1 MARTLDNS
9 LLDYIRRQPAKA
21 NLNSIT
27 FLAKKEL
34 KREASDPD
42 RTLDDLQSEFKLKE
56 FIQKMKLEAAT
67 FRSWLSAIT
76 MFEGAAEHAEHK
88 WRTSDAAA
96 LAEALQQAMADAW
109 PVFASDTVTATTA
122 QTSWATVAAA
132 EYHEV
137 TESAKVGFLNATY
150 LGHVKEAEVLDIAL
164 HISGFV
170 NSNPKQNCYILIGPN
185 FGRFNAK
192 RDELIKVLRA
202 MEATL
207 KDPEKKLEVI
217 NVTISFKPDTAYSV
231 KTSLRQEAFLL
242 ISSQQDASY
251 QLVSRWTKSALY
263 LREALEEQPNFHPRA
278 DFVNPGVKLVQAKR
292 IATGHVERELKQYV
306 TGAGLYNPLIKTLL
320 SGMGFRNTELITIVD
335 DCGYDATLPKTI
347 ISMLHDPPAK
357 MLLPKM
363 NVITHVW
370 NGSKDTVANT
380 LRYCTQEIRGQLKET
395 VKKGMPL
402 KGYVAMPQLKSSG
415 DPPRLDVSKFT
426 LSVPSLAK
434 RVLQVKKEDFQQL
447 EQTEA
452 AKAWLVAFNA
462 ELNPQGGFYVDQG
475 VAISARVQQHS
486 ASYCSRKRESC
497 LRHDEALH
505 LLAAQLASLL
515 AITWNMHGV
524 QCVDGLA
531 CGGSCQYASYATI
544 IRIRSMCDVVQRI
557 PSHSLILARLS
568 VLLMDLL
575 RGMELRS
582 LSSWTPTRRR
592 LRKLTRSTRM
602 TTSWRCAARRASR
615 R

>member
-1 MARTLDNS
+1 M
-9 LLDYIRRQPAKA
+9 
-21 NLNSIT
+21 
-27 FLAKKEL
+27 
-34 KREASDPD
+34 
-42 RTLDDLQSEFKLKE
+42 
-56 FIQKMKLEAAT
+56 
-67 FRSWLSAIT
+67 
-76 MFEGAAEHAEHK
+76 
-88 WRTSDAAA
+88 
-96 LAEALQQAMADAW
+96 
-109 PVFASDTVTATTA
+109 
-122 QTSWATVAAA
+122 
-132 EYHEV
+132 
-137 TESAKVGFLNATY
+137 
-150 LGHVKEAEVLDIAL
+150 
-164 HISGFV
+164 
-170 NSNPKQNCYILIGPN
+170 
-185 FGRFNAK
+185 
-192 RDELIKVLRA
+192 
-202 MEATL
+202 
-207 KDPEKKLEVI
+207 
-217 NVTISFKPDTAYSV
+217 
-231 KTSLRQEAFLL
+231 
-242 ISSQQDASY
+242 
-251 QLVSRWTKSALY
+251 
-263 LREALEEQPNFHPRA
+263 
-278 DFVNPGVKLVQAKR
+278 
-292 IATGHVERELKQYV
+292 
-306 TGAGLYNPLIKTLL
+306 
-320 SGMGFRNTELITIVD
+320 
-335 DCGYDATLPKTI
+335 
-347 ISMLHDPPAK
+347 
-357 MLLPKM
+357 
-363 NVITHVW
+363 
-370 NGSKDTVANT
+370 
-380 LRYCTQEIRGQLKET
+380 
-395 VKKGMPL
+395 
-402 KGYVAMPQLKSSG
+402 
-415 DPPRLDVSKFT
+415 
-426 LSVPSLAK
+426 
-434 RVLQVKKEDFQQL
+434 KKEDFQQL